1 MDGALSNNMPL
12 FEHTNTI
19 TMAPF
24 SGESD
29 ISPREEA
36 FNPVMVHC
44 CNLSIQ
50 VNTRNIHRICTSFL
64 PPTLEVAPPAGSLYL
79 KTCNWVHLLKASVTL
94 SFSILLEL
102 EFFAV
107 VFLWYGAKLKLSWCF
122 PEEFNTDLITNRSL
136 TEPGWD
142 LPQWLHGCSPFPKRS
157 WWVLPPLFSISS
169 AAYMG
174 SHVGGLSRTDLIGL
188 QPCRPLS
195 LAVEKNAIR
204 PCCGQKPHRRDH
216 SWLDPKVIENL
227 PLSFQKGE
235 EDMVMNQRDC
245 DDLWTMTWLF
255 VCGSAVYGV

>member
-64 PPTLEVAPPAGSLYL
+64 PPTLEVAPPAGSLYS

-94 SFSILLEL
+94 SFFIQ
-102 EFFAV
+102 FFTV
-107 VFLWYGAKLKLSWCF
+107 VFLQYGAKLNLSWCF
-122 PEEFNTDLITNRSL
+122 PEEFNTDLITNRSRQNLAEICHSGYMDALRFLKDHGESFHLCPPFHLLL
-136 TEPGWD
+136 TWVHMLEVCLG
-142 LPQWLHGCSPFPKRS
+142 QIWLDCSPAGPSVWWWRRMPLDLVVDRS
-157 WWVLPPLFSISS
+157 LTREIT
-169 AAYMG
+169 AG
-174 SHVGGLSRTDLIGL
+174 
-188 QPCRPLS
+188 
-195 LAVEKNAIR
+195 
-204 PCCGQKPHRRDH
+204 
-216 SWLDPKVIENL
+216 
-227 PLSFQKGE
+227 
-235 EDMVMNQRDC
+235 
-245 DDLWTMTWLF
+245 WTPR
-255 VCGSAVYGV
+255 S